1 MQSKRT
7 TEKGSSNELAQDREY
22 RLQSIEASLKE
33 KESQLVACEQR
44 LEARD
49 NQIQELELEIQ
60 SLRKD
65 YRQISDANTLTAKS
79 GVQEMICNVV
89 SHENI
94 SAQMLEKD
102 KEIENLN
109 MELRK
114 RTFNLQVCT
123 ILSPISTIMY
133 YKRLSLYYKSV
144 MFKKTS
150 IGTCK
155 QRTVGQK

>member
-1 MQSKRT
+1 MQSKRA
-7 TEKGSSNELAQDREY
+7 TEKGPSNELAQDREY
-22 RLQSIEASLKE
+22 RLQSIEARLKE

-49 NQIQELELEIQ
+49 NQIQELELEVQ

-65 YRQISDANTLTAKS
+65 YRQISDANALTAKS

-109 MELRK
+109 TELRK

-123 ILSPISTIMY
+123 IFLLISAIMY
-133 YKRLSLYYKSV
+133 CKYLSIIS
-144 MFKKTS
+144 
-150 IGTCK
+150 
-155 QRTVGQK
+155 